1 MISLLGR
8 QTSGNV
14 QKVIFLLEELGVEY
28 AREDYGGEFGKL
40 QTPEYLAL
48 NPHGRVPTL
57 IEDKTVVWESNTIL
71 RYLAATK
78 NPKLNGSSPSQ
89 AAVVEGWM
97 DWLLASVNPHY
108 STAFQESKKP
118 EQERN
123 SAAFASAVSALDE
136 LLPIAEAH
144 MQGKNYFALN
154 RLTLADIAL
163 GPIMK
168 RCLEFSGERKPTPNL
183 ESWVETL
190 KKYDSFQVAIGNKT
204 SALESA
210 S

>member
-1 MISLLGR
+1 MIRLLGR

-48 NPHGRVPTL
+48 NPHAKVPTL
-57 IEDKTVVWESNTIL
+57 IEDKTVIWESNTIL

-78 NPKLNGSSPSQ
+78 NPEMKGSSPAQ
-89 AAVVEGWM
+89 AADVERWM

-108 STAFQESKKP
+108 MTAFQESKKP

-123 SAAFASAVSALDE
+123 STAFASAVSQLDG
-136 LLPIAEAH
+136 LLAIAEAH
-144 MQGKNYFALN
+144 MEDKSYFALN

-163 GPIMK
+163 GPILK
-168 RCLEFSGERKPTPNL
+168 RCLDFPGERKPTQSL
-183 ESWVETL
+183 KSWVATLETH
-190 KKYDSFQVAIGNKT
+190 DAFQVAIGNKAST
-204 SALESA
+204 LDSAR
-210 S
+210 

>member
-1 MISLLGR
+1 MIRLLGR

-14 QKVIFLLEELGVEY
+14 QKVIFLLEEHGVEY

-48 NPHGRVPTL
+48 NPNGRVPTL
-57 IEDKTVVWESNTIL
+57 IEGKTVIWESNTIL

-78 NPKLNGSSPSQ
+78 NPELNGSSPSQ
-89 AAVVEGWM
+89 AAEVERWM
-97 DWLLASVNPHY
+97 DWLLASINPHY

-118 EQERN
+118 AEER
-123 SAAFASAVSALDE
+123 SGAFASAVSALDG
-136 LLPIAEAH
+136 LLPIAEVH
-144 MQGKNYFALN
+144 MEGKSYFALN

-163 GPIMK
+163 GPILK

-183 ESWVETL
+183 ESWIETL
-190 KKYDSFQVAIGNKT
+190 KKYDSFQVALGNKA
-204 SALESA
+204 SALEKA
-210 S
+210 SR

>member
-1 MISLLGR
+1 MIRLLGR

-28 AREDYGGEFGKL
+28 VREDYGGEFGKL

-78 NPKLNGSSPSQ
+78 NPELNGSSPAQ
-89 AAVVEGWM
+89 AVEVEGWM
-97 DWLLASVNPHY
+97 DWLLASVNFHY

-118 EQERN
+118 AEER
-123 SAAFASAVSALDE
+123 SAAFASAVSQLDG
-136 LLPIAEAH
+136 LLAVAEAH
-144 MQGKNYFALN
+144 MKDKSYFVLN

-163 GPIMK
+163 GPILK
-168 RCLEFSGERKPTPNL
+168 RCLEFPGERKPTPNL

-190 KKYDSFQVAIGNKT
+190 QKRDAFQVALGNKA
-204 SALESA
+204 SALDKA
-210 S
+210 SR